1 MILII
6 LIMKMITQK
15 RVTCHL
21 IIELTRVLDI
31 FQLFTEL
38 LSTQRVSK
46 PELAIQLIG
55 QTISEQI

>member
-1 MILII
+1 MILIM
-6 LIMKMITQK
+6 LIMKMITKK

-31 FQLFTEL
+31 FQLFAEL
-38 LSTQRVSK
+38 LSTQRISK